1 MPEYVTLDALRETA
15 ERDVEVNGRR
25 YRVRRLSPIELMEML
40 GSLPV
45 TADGEAPARAARAA
59 AQADPRR
66 TLVVPLCRA
75 LVVPKLSEEEL
86 YLLPAED
93 IPELVKAV
101 QEVSGLARPF
111 GGSDTATTS

>member
-25 YRVRRLSPIELMEML
+25 YRVRRLSPIELMEL
-40 GSLPV
+40 IGSLPV
-45 TADGEAPARAARAA
+45 TADADAPARAGRAA
-59 AQADPRR
+59 AADPRR
-66 TLVVPLCRA
+66 TLVLPLCRA
-75 LVVPKLSEEEL
+75 LVVPKITEEEL

-111 GGSDTATTS
+111 GGSDTEPIS